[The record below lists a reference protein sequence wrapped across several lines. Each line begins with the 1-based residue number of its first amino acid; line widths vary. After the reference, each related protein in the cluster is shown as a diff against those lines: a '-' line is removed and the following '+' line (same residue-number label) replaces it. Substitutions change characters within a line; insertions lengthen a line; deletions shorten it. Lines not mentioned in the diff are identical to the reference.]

1 MDESSVSGT
10 QADDLSTIEDDTRE
24 TSVHSDRTS
33 SHGGG
38 DGTELAEDLLK
49 GCHALLNELQSFQQY
64 LEEQKRENTVEVK
77 PFRNSITAELKSL
90 ERLRTADP
98 ESDRT
103 VHTLRSSNL
112 PFHRAVWDAAKTT
125 TGLIAFT
132 KRFYWDTPPTRST
145 KRTGQAKRRCAL
157 VDIVAQDGQQWIKVS
172 TVTETRLLFEL
183 AKAGWEGAD
192 SDSDGSEDGV
202 LVNGLVHPSVDGAA
216 PQNAQRPNQLQKED
230 DDDRIE
236 IVRQAEDLQKASL
249 VHKVHYKHPSITF
262 ILPKIPQ
269 NPPAE
274 ILRILDSIRS
284 AGATVLL
291 GPPSPPSDLNS
302 IFQNLVPGS
311 FHALTPTLNIDCTI
325 LLALVSDLSHSATT
339 PEPWF
344 NKAISRQVELEK
356 REQLLPSTLWPA
368 MAGRTLV
375 CTEEAAVRMNEI
387 VNTIGTA
394 SERKRSDLL
403 LLLPG
408 HEQTRSSE
416 SLRTA
421 FGELSNYTVPGDW
434 NLPIRVVASEGD
446 YISRLPA
453 AAQQVRESLTAIN
466 QSVFLYG
473 WVTGW
478 TTLTSN
484 RTVLRQIE
492 EIVEGADGE
501 QIGPKVWL
509 CGTAR
514 SLVGKE
520 KGRRDLKGVEKGE

>member
-1 MDESSVSGT
+1 MDESNISGT
-10 QADDLSTIEDDTRE
+10 QALDLSTNE
-24 TSVHSDRTS
+24 TSVLSDPAS
-33 SHGGG
+33 SDDRG

-49 GCHALLNELQSFQQY
+49 GCHELLNELQTFQKY
-64 LEEQKRENTVEVK
+64 LEEQKREHTVEVK

-98 ESDRT
+98 ELDRT

-125 TGLIAFT
+125 TGLVAFT
-132 KRFYWDTPPTRST
+132 KRFYWDTSPMRST

-172 TVTETRLLFEL
+172 TVTESRLLFEL
-183 AKAGWEGAD
+183 AKAGWEH
-192 SDSDGSEDGV
+192 SDSDGDDDGL
-202 LVNGLVHPSVDGAA
+202 LVNGLAHTTLRDAEPLDTQSLS
-216 PQNAQRPNQLQKED
+216 RLQEED
-230 DDDRIE
+230 DDDRVE
-236 IVRQAEDLQKASL
+236 IVRQAEDLQKASV
-249 VHKVHYKHPSITF
+249 VHKVHYKHPTITF
-262 ILPKIPQ
+262 ILPKISRS
-269 NPPAE
+269 PPPE

-284 AGATVLL
+284 TGATVLL
-291 GPPSPPSDLNS
+291 GPPSMPLDLPSV
-302 IFQNLVPGS
+302 FQNLVPDS
-311 FHALTPTLNIDCTI
+311 FHDLTPTLNIDCTI

-394 SERKRSDLL
+394 SERRRSDLL
-403 LLLPG
+403 LLAPG
-408 HEQTRSSE
+408 QEQHQSTE
-416 SLRTA
+416 DLRTTFA
-421 FGELSNYTVPGDW
+421 ELSNYTVPNDW
-434 NLPIRVVASEGD
+434 NLPIKVVASGGD
-446 YISRLPA
+446 FLSQLPPA
-453 AAQQVRESLTAIN
+453 AKQVKESLTAIN

-473 WVTGW
+473 WKTGW

-484 RTVLRQIE
+484 RTVVRQIE
-492 EIVEGADGE
+492 EIVEGAQGE
-501 QIGPKVWL
+501 QVGPKVWL
-509 CGTAR
+509 CRTAR

-520 KGRRDLKGVEKGE
+520 KGRRDLKGLEKGQ